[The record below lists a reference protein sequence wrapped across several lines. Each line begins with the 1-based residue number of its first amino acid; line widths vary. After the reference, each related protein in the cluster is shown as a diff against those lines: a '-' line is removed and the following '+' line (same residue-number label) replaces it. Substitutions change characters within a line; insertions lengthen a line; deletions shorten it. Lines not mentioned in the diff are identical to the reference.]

1 MTDTATRPAERV
13 PPPETLRAV
22 PVRHPGRW
30 VAAAV
35 IALLLAMFAHMLV
48 TNQAFQWRFMFDN
61 MFRPPVIEG
70 VRTALV
76 VTILAMIIGVA
87 LGTVIAVMR
96 LSPNPVLSSAAWVYT
111 WFFRAVP
118 RIVLLVLFGN
128 LGILYARY
136 EFGLPFDRQIGNLFG
151 IDFSARVFGV
161 DARTVVT
168 GFVAGLL
175 GLALSEAAYMAEIV
189 RAGIQSV
196 DPGQQEAAQAC
207 GMGRGVTLRRIV
219 LPQAM
224 RVIVPP
230 TGNET
235 IAMLKDTAL
244 LAFVPVTNELF
255 FQLQAIGAR
264 TFRVFPMLVAACLWY
279 LAMTSVLMVGR
290 LEVLKGIDLEVKPR
304 EVTVMLGPSGSGKST
319 FLRCINHLE
328 KINAGRL
335 WVDGELVGYRQHG
348 DKLYELKEGE
358 VARKRAEI
366 GMVFQRFNLF
376 PHMTALGNVIEA
388 PMRVKGVRKADAVS
402 RGHELLGQV
411 GLADKADV
419 YPAQLSGGQQQRVAI
434 ARALAMDPKLMLFD
448 EPTSALDPELVGDV
462 LDAMRKLAE
471 NGMTMIVVTHEMGF
485 AREVGS
491 HLVFMDQ
498 GVVVEEG
505 RPTEVFANPRHHRT
519 KAFLSRIL

>member
-1 MTDTATRPAERV
+1 MTETATRPAERV
-13 PPPETLRAV
+13 PPETVKAV

-30 VAAAV
+30 VGAAV
-35 IALLLAMFAHMLV
+35 IALVVAMFAHMLV
-48 TNQAFQWRFMFDN
+48 TNKAFQWRFMFDN

-70 VRTALV
+70 VRTALL
-76 VTILAMIIGVA
+76 VTILSMIIGVA

-96 LSPNPVLSSAAWVYT
+96 LSPNPILSGAAWVYT

-151 IDFSARVFGV
+151 FDLSARIFGL
-161 DARTVVT
+161 DARTLLT

-196 DPGQQEAAQAC
+196 DPGQAEAAQAC
-207 GMGRGVTLRRIV
+207 GMGRGTTLRRIV

-264 TFRVFPMLVAACLWY
+264 TFRVFPMLIAACLWY
-279 LAMTSVLMVGR
+279 LAMTSVLMVGQYF
-290 LEVLKGIDLEVKPR
+290 LER
-304 EVTVMLGPSGSGKST
+304 Y
-319 FLRCINHLE
+319 F
-328 KINAGRL
+328 
-335 WVDGELVGYRQHG
+335 
-348 DKLYELKEGE
+348 
-358 VARKRAEI
+358 
-366 GMVFQRFNLF
+366 
-376 PHMTALGNVIEA
+376 
-388 PMRVKGVRKADAVS
+388 S
-402 RGHELLGQV
+402 RGFGT
-411 GLADKADV
+411 
-419 YPAQLSGGQQQRVAI
+419 GGRQERARII
-434 ARALAMDPKLMLFD
+434 AR
-448 EPTSALDPELVGDV
+448 SAGY
-462 LDAMRKLAE
+462 
-471 NGMTMIVVTHEMGF
+471 GH
-485 AREVGS
+485 
-491 HLVFMDQ
+491 
-498 GVVVEEG
+498 
-505 RPTEVFANPRHHRT
+505 
-519 KAFLSRIL
+519 